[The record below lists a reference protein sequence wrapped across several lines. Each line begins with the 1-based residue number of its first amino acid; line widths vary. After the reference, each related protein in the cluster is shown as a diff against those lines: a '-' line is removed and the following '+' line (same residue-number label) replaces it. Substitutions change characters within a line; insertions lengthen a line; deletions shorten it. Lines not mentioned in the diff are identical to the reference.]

1 MAVSNFLHAL
11 NSAGQPGWVEAG
23 TCACPAAN
31 EQVGQVGQEL
41 RGADGY
47 AQA

>member
-11 NSAGQPGWVEAG
+11 NSAGQPGWVEA
-23 TCACPAAN
+23 CPAAN

-41 RGADGY
+41 TGC
-47 AQA
+47 